1 MQFTRRQVCASLG
14 AMFVLPACQAGPK
27 LRGNA
32 SSLPNGDPP
41 RSDDPAA
48 MALLAAVTS
57 GNESRVRTILHDTPE
72 LAASVDANGRS
83 ALVLAYLSG
92 HEPIGKLLL
101 ATGMQLDVVEAV
113 LAEDWPR
120 FEELAARSPEVLAA
134 AHPLGGTPLHAAAIM
149 GSNSGWRMRGAGCLP
164 DARPEGGNGFTAARM
179 AMDSPHVHWA
189 RIALA
194 DLCSNGAD
202 VNAEQHN
209 GSSVLHGALVHRD
222 ERLLRLA
229 IRKGADPEAVDGNG
243 RTPEQLAGHLGWRRG
258 AKLLAQHAQWPRDN
272 RTSRFALD
280 ANRQPVLRPDL
291 SDVPQRLQSE
301 VTSNSHNNLARVR
314 ELVATDKR
322 LIFSISA
329 DAELAIEASAH
340 LGNQDLM
347 RFHLD
352 HGAPLSLPT
361 AVACN
366 DHESIR
372 FWLARDANL
381 VHERG
386 AHDFPLMFFVVFG
399 GGSVATAELLKSLGV
414 DLDQESVGTTAL
426 HWCVARQQ
434 RELATWLLENGAN
447 PESVG
452 YRSNRAGETPLQA
465 AIARGN
471 DAMAK
476 VLRNAGART

>member
-14 AMFVLPACQAGPK
+14 AMFVLPACQSGPK
-27 LRGNA
+27 PRGNK
-32 SSLPNGDPP
+32 SSLPNG
-41 RSDDPAA
+41 DPAA

-57 GNESRVRTILHDTPE
+57 GNESRVQTILRDAPE
-72 LAASVDANGRS
+72 LAASVDEHGRS
-83 ALVLAYLSG
+83 ALVLAYLGG
-92 HEPIGKLLL
+92 HEAIGKLLI
-101 ATGMQLDVVEAV
+101 ASGMKLDVVEAV

-120 FEELAARSPEVLAA
+120 FEELATQSPEVLAA
-134 AHPLGGTPLHAAAIM
+134 AHPLGGTPLHAGAIM
-149 GSNSGWRMRGAGCLP
+149 GSTSGWRMRGAGCVP

-179 AMDSPHVHWA
+179 AMDSPHAHWA

-202 VNAEQHN
+202 VNAKQRN
-209 GSSVLHGALVHRD
+209 DSSVLHGAIVHRN

-229 IRKGADPEAVDGNG
+229 IRKGANPAAIDGNG
-243 RTPEQLAGHLGWRRG
+243 RTPEQLASHLGWHRG
-258 AKLLAQHAQWPRDN
+258 AKMLAQHADWPRDN
-272 RTSRFALD
+272 RSSRFALD
-280 ANRQPVLRPDL
+280 ANRQPVIRPDL
-291 SDVPQRLQSE
+291 SDVPQKLQSQ
-301 VTSNSHNNLARVR
+301 VTGNSHNNLAKVR

-322 LIFSISA
+322 LIFSIST

-347 RFHLD
+347 SFHLD

-361 AVACN
+361 AVARN
-366 DHESIR
+366 DHDSIR
-372 FWLARDANL
+372 FWLERDGSL

-386 AHDFPLMFFVVFG
+386 AHDFPLMFYVVFG
-399 GGSVATAELLKSLGV
+399 GGSIATAELLKSHGV

-426 HWCVARQQ
+426 HWCVARRQ

-447 PESVG
+447 PEPVG
-452 YRSNRAGETPLQA
+452 YRSNRNGETPLQA

-471 DAMAK
+471 DPMAK
-476 VLRNAGART
+476 VLRNSGART